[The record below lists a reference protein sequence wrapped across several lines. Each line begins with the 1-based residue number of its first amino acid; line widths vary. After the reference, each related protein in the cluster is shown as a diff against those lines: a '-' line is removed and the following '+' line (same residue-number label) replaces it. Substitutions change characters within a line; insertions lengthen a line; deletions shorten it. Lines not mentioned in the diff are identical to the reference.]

1 MTPSLEG
8 LPTKAKEAPSP
19 HEIRLAPLDTSP
31 VFQSLGVNQQIQKN
45 QFLWSPINSKI
56 FSHMISSPT
65 LYQEKFSTAKT
76 KTKNWWIRNRHSKKN
91 QKKNPNE
98 LSAHNQRRTMKKTL
112 KKLISLIQFITF
124 TYEIMDYI
132 CGIKDLDFVMLCFS
146 WVL

>member
-76 KTKNWWIRNRHSKKN
+76 KTKNWWIRNRHSKKT
-91 QKKNPNE
+91 KKTPNE
-98 LSAHNQRRTMKKTL
+98 LSAHNQRTMKKAL

-124 TYEIMDYI
+124 TFEIMDYI
-132 CGIKDLDFVMLCFS
+132 YGIKDLDFVMLYVS